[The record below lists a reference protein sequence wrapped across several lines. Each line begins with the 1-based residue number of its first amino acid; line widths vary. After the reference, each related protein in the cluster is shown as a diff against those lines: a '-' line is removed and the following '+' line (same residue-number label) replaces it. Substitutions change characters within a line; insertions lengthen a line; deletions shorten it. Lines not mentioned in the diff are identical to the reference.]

1 MKKISNLINK
11 IHKLRADILF
21 SIANEAIS
29 VLAEDAESNERHPFV
44 HANLEC
50 ALEDLRAAEGDWNE
64 TIHPLDME
72 EEERHA
78 YGDYLGDLEREESL
92 NRALNPS

>member
-1 MKKISNLINK
+1 MEKLFSMISKMNK
-11 IHKLRADILF
+11 FPVDILF

-44 HANLEC
+44 QANLEC

-64 TIHPLDME
+64 IFHPLDME
-72 EEERHA
+72 EEDRHA

-92 NRALNPS
+92 NQALNPS

>member
-1 MKKISNLINK
+1 MISNLISLINK
-11 IHKLRADILF
+11 SQADLLF

-44 HANLEC
+44 QANLEC

-64 TIHPLDME
+64 TVQPLDMDE
-72 EEERHA
+72 EDRHT
-78 YGDYLGDLEREESL
+78 YGDYLGDLEREKSL
-92 NRALNPS
+92 NQALNPS